1 MRVRTPVSDPATVP
15 RTDGSGPDAQRPR
28 PSPSI
33 RWSDPV
39 RFSMLLVGLVV
50 VLGAVTLAAV
60 GIGAVVVPVDQ
71 TWRIIVGHLL
81 PGVTDPV
88 GSAIDD
94 QIIWE
99 FRLPRALLATMV
111 GSTLALAGAVL
122 QALVRNPL
130 AEPFLLGVS
139 QGASFGAVLVFV
151 LGSLTLGGLVLSA
164 AAFGG
169 ALLATALVYL
179 TAQRSGRIT
188 PSRLILAGVALAFLF
203 QALYSYVLQK
213 ADSGRAAQAILFWLL
228 GSLGGARW
236 DVLAV
241 PAVVLGAGLMVLLV
255 QYRPLNALV
264 AGDETAISLGVDV
277 NRLRVALFVVTSLL
291 VGVVVAVSG
300 AIAFVGLIIP
310 HAARLIV
317 GADHRRVL
325 PVTALLGA
333 IFLQLVDIVA
343 RTLDAPTELPLSI
356 VTAVVG
362 VPFFLWL
369 LRRRTPDRVE
379 LTA

>member
-1 MRVRTPVSDPATVP
+1 
-15 RTDGSGPDAQRPR
+15 
-28 PSPSI
+28 
-33 RWSDPV
+33 
-39 RFSMLLVGLVV
+39 MLLVGLVV

-99 FRLPRALLATMV
+99 FRLPRALLAIMV

-164 AAFGG
+164 AAFSG

>member
-1 MRVRTPVSDPATVP
+1 
-15 RTDGSGPDAQRPR
+15 
-28 PSPSI
+28 
-33 RWSDPV
+33 
-39 RFSMLLVGLVV
+39 MLLVGLVV
-50 VLGAVTLAAV
+50 VLAAVTLAAI
-60 GIGAVVVPVDQ
+60 GIGAVAVPIDQ
-71 TWRIIVGHLL
+71 TWRIVTAHLL
-81 PGVTDPV
+81 PWLPAPV
-88 GSAIDD
+88 GSPVDD

-99 FRLPRALLATMV
+99 YRVPRALLAILV
-111 GSTLALAGAVL
+111 GSALALAGAVL

-151 LGSLTLGGLVLSA
+151 LGSVALGGLALST
-164 AAFGG
+164 AAFAG

-241 PAVVLGAGLMVLLV
+241 PAVVLGAGLVLLLV
-255 QYRPLNALV
+255 QYRPLNALG
-264 AGDETAISLGVDV
+264 AGDETAISLGVNV
-277 NRLRVALFVVTSLL
+277 NRLRIALFVLTSLL
-291 VGVVVAVSG
+291 VGVIVAVSG

-310 HAARLIV
+310 HAARLVV

-343 RTLDAPTELPLSI
+343 RTVNAPAELPLSI

-369 LRRRTPDRVE
+369 LRRGSPDR
-379 LTA
+379 AAGPA